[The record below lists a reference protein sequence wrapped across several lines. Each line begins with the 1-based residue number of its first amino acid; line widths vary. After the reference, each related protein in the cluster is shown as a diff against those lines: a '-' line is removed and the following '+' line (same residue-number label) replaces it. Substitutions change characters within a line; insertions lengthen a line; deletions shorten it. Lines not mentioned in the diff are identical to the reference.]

1 MAGGVGSFDYTTDV
15 QRLVDDL
22 RDWLTGVDQTVTTEV
37 VAMVEAYGTLCRE
50 LNDRLRRCQ
59 EFLRLNLWSA
69 AIQLAEIEPNLVDR
83 FTHLDFDS
91 RSELDDR
98 VAMYEQLGTVPTLLN
113 DIYDELNEAYEY
125 HMPLERLFAKHRRL
139 ALKRSPLSSRLR
151 VARTL
156 ADRDERSLF
165 WEDDVIAFERG
176 LISEIKDEARKAS
189 SRGDAQ
195 ALQELKQMLES
206 PDWFEL
212 PSAKL
217 IGGVKALITKAKQQ
231 QSREKLPEL
240 TESIRS
246 HWEYW
251 GRSFQE
257 MDSLALGQDPNW
269 QALSGMIT
277 KWFDDAESIGLLDS
291 DPLFLVVAPIDE
303 AVRALGESNQQAE
316 AQSAAVERLQAALHD
331 PGADRSRLRS
341 LHSEASQWG
350 ILPRRLTDEYE
361 RGMKSLWWKA
371 NWERVLGIGL
381 FLAAVIGAIVFAIVA
396 SF

>member
-195 ALQELKQMLES
+195 ALQELKQMLLMTYK
-206 PDWFEL
+206 F
-212 PSAKL
+212 
-217 IGGVKALITKAKQQ
+217 
-231 QSREKLPEL
+231 
-240 TESIRS
+240 
-246 HWEYW
+246 
-251 GRSFQE
+251 
-257 MDSLALGQDPNW
+257 
-269 QALSGMIT
+269 
-277 KWFDDAESIGLLDS
+277 
-291 DPLFLVVAPIDE
+291 
-303 AVRALGESNQQAE
+303 
-316 AQSAAVERLQAALHD
+316 
-331 PGADRSRLRS
+331 
-341 LHSEASQWG
+341 
-350 ILPRRLTDEYE
+350 
-361 RGMKSLWWKA
+361 
-371 NWERVLGIGL
+371 
-381 FLAAVIGAIVFAIVA
+381 
-396 SF
+396 